1 MSAAD
6 DKPEHDL
13 GSLLSLEGKTAVV
26 TGGSGGI
33 GSVTVEHLLMAGAE
47 VYCIDLE
54 GKSAPGSAIFKA
66 CDFSDPEQIANTME
80 EIHDEVGG
88 FDILVHCAG
97 ITRDRVL
104 WKMSDED
111 WDAVLEVNLDS
122 AFFLLRAAIPFF
134 RERGDGRVVLIS
146 SINGERGKLG
156 QANYAAS
163 KAGLIALGK
172 TAARELGR
180 FGVRV
185 NCISPGLIRT
195 RMVAELPEEVLEK
208 ARQEIVLGKEGDPK
222 DVAHA
227 VLFLCSDMSAHI
239 TGQVLRVDGG
249 QWMA

>member
-1 MSAAD
+1 MT
-6 DKPEHDL
+6 P
-13 GSLLSLEGKTAVV
+13 SLEGCEFLSLEGKTAVV
-26 TGGSGGI
+26 TGGAGGI
-33 GSVTVEHLLMAGAE
+33 GSVTVEHLLLAGAQ
-47 VYCIDLE
+47 VICLDLP
-54 GKSAPGSAIFKA
+54 GKTAPGSSIFKG

-80 EIHDEVGG
+80 EIRDEVGG

-97 ITRDRVL
+97 ITRDGML
-104 WKMSDED
+104 WKMADED

-122 AFFLLRAAIPFF
+122 AFFLLRAAAPFF

-146 SINGERGKLG
+146 SINGQRGKMG

-185 NCISPGLIRT
+185 NCIAPGLIRT
-195 RMVAELPEEVLEK
+195 RMVEGLPEEVLER
-208 ARQEIVLGKEGDPK
+208 AREEIVLGREGEPR
-222 DVAHA
+222 DVARA
-227 VLFLCSDMSAHI
+227 VLFLVSDMSAHI

-249 QWMA
+249 QLMA

>member
-1 MSAAD
+1 MSQGMD
-6 DKPEHDL
+6 IRN
-13 GSLLSLEGKTAVV
+13 SLSLEGKIAVV
-26 TGGSGGI
+26 TGGAGGI
-33 GSVTVEHLLMAGAE
+33 GSVTVDHLQAAGAR
-47 VYCIDLE
+47 VICLDLP
-54 GKSAPGSAIFKA
+54 GKTAPDGAIFKA
-66 CDFSDPEQIANTME
+66 CDFSDPDQITNTME
-80 EIHDEVGG
+80 EIRDEVAG

-104 WKMSDED
+104 WKMTDEE
-111 WDAVLEVNLDS
+111 WDTVFEVNLDS
-122 AFFLLRAAIPFF
+122 AFFLLRAATPFF

-163 KAGLIALGK
+163 KAGLIALGR

-185 NCISPGLIRT
+185 NCIAPGLILT
-195 RMVAELPEEVLEK
+195 SLVQDLPDEVLAK
-208 ARQEIVLGKEGDPK
+208 AREEIVLGRAGKPL
-222 DVAHA
+222 DVANA

-249 QWMA
+249 QLMA